1 MPTGGSEDMPTSRFS
16 SAVTREEKCIM
27 SVTKRMMNV
36 ERTCC
41 RPRYRLVCSLD
52 QQGERRGRRMTSGV
66 GYLATGI
73 RDVSTDMR
81 CLRALSNVLKH
92 ATTPWKKT
100 SYLIDLQFAVLRFVP
115 T

>member
-1 MPTGGSEDMPTSRFS
+1 MPTSRFS

-52 QQGERRGRRMTSGV
+52 QQGE
-66 GYLATGI
+66 
-73 RDVSTDMR
+73 
-81 CLRALSNVLKH
+81 KEEEE
-92 ATTPWKKT
+92 
-100 SYLIDLQFAVLRFVP
+100 Q
-115 T
+115 